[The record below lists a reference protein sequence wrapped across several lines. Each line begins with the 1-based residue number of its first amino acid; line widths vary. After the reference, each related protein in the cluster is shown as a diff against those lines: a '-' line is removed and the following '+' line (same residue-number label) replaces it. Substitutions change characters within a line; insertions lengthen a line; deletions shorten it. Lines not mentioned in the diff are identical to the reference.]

1 MKCSNSISE
10 TTEMASNDEAREL
23 LPFNT
28 LAELYDSLDSRL
40 IELPLVYIT
49 ESVDYV
55 YRGSDIVAQKVPLE
69 RVDRAEQ
76 PRTLVCH
83 DMKGGYL
90 EDRFL
95 QGSTSYDSYV
105 FYHWSIVDTFVY
117 FSHHFVTIPP
127 YGWITAAHHHGVK
140 VLGTVITEGNNDT
153 WDTILASE
161 EDARKFADAL
171 VMIAKSYQFE
181 GWLLNI
187 ENKIK
192 QEDINNLIYFIK
204 YLTETIH
211 NEIEDSEI
219 IWYDSV
225 TNKGELNWQN
235 ELNNNNKEFFLHC
248 DGIFLN
254 YTWTESRLGNS
265 CLLAKELGRDIK
277 DIYVGLDVWG
287 RGCPG
292 GGGFN
297 SAYALNLIREKGL
310 SVAIFA
316 PGWTHEYFGP
326 STFLILEDLFW
337 AQLFP
342 YLYVHVPIFENDT
355 FKTSFCRGAG
365 ICYYYNGEEHFK
377 PYTVNGEITPEKKA
391 FYNLRM
397 QQLQLAIPVPHLQF
411 TRLTQRI
418 LTGNVEDENNENN
431 ETCEKKENRIE
442 RIYENRKNIIRVCG
456 NSVKFEDKLSA
467 VDINTFEFCDQFSYN
482 GGGCLKLITRDHRL
496 YHRLFLVH
504 IDLKQDIQATIIYTE
519 PEIIT
524 SLNESN
530 KNPILILGNND
541 NLKSIL
547 PYDSIRM
554 NAKWR
559 KCIYLTNL
567 KTVHEIGVS
576 FLTEYDCYIGEI
588 VLEQRNRH
596 FDAQPFYIPSRDQV
610 RSYIAAKRFLDNV
623 IKQKTK
629 LLV

>member
-1 MKCSNSISE
+1 MAGNVE
-10 TTEMASNDEAREL
+10 TREL

-28 LAELYDSLDSRL
+28 LAELYSTLDSGL
-40 IELPLVYIT
+40 VELPLDISQVYIT

-55 YRGSDIVAQKVPLE
+55 YRGSDIIAQKVPLE

-90 EDRFL
+90 EDRFI
-95 QGSTSYDSYV
+95 QGSTSHDSYV

-127 YGWITAAHHHGVK
+127 YGWITAAHQHGVK
-140 VLGTVITEGNNDT
+140 VLGTVITEGSNDT
-153 WDTILASE
+153 WDTILASQK
-161 EDARKFADAL
+161 DVRKFADAL
-171 VMIAKSYQFE
+171 VLIAKSYQFE

-187 ENKIK
+187 ENKIRE
-192 QEDINNLIYFIK
+192 EDMDNLIYFVK
-204 YLTETIH
+204 YLTESIH

-235 ELNNNNKEFFLHC
+235 ELNDKNKEFFLYC

-254 YTWTESRLGNS
+254 YTWTESRLS
-265 CLLAKELGRDIK
+265 SSHLFAKELGRDIK

-297 SAYALNLIREKGL
+297 SAYALNLIREQGL

-316 PGWTHEYFGP
+316 PGWTHEYFGS
-326 STFLILEDLFW
+326 STFSILENLFW

-342 YLYVHVPIFENDT
+342 YLYVHVPIFENDI

-365 ICYYYNGEEHFK
+365 ICYYYNGEEHFE
-377 PYTVNGEITPEKKA
+377 PYTINGESTPEKRA

-411 TRLTQRI
+411 TRSTQRI
-418 LTGNVEDENNENN
+418 FTEDIEENENN
-431 ETCEKKENRIE
+431 DSDDANKKETRIE
-442 RIYENRKNIIRVCG
+442 RIYENERSIIRVCG
-456 NSVKFEDKLSA
+456 KIVKIEDKLPA
-467 VDINTFEFCDQFSYN
+467 VDVNTFEFCDQFSYN

-504 IDLKQDIQATIIYTE
+504 IDLKQDIQATVVYAE
-519 PEIIT
+519 PEVT
-524 SLNESN
+524 AWSNEFN
-530 KNPILILGNND
+530 KSPILILGNNG

-547 PYDSIRM
+547 PYDSARI

-567 KTVHEIGVS
+567 RTVDEIGVS
-576 FLTEYDCYIGEI
+576 FLTEYDCYLGEI
-588 VLEQRNRH
+588 VLEQRNR
-596 FDAQPFYIPSRDQV
+596 FDNYDPEYVASRTSDYHVQQFT
-610 RSYIAAKRFLDNV
+610 SSSTQL
-623 IKQKTK
+623 
-629 LLV
+629 

>member
-1 MKCSNSISE
+1 MECSNSVSE
-10 TTEMASNDEAREL
+10 TTGMASGVEARES

-28 LAELYDSLDSRL
+28 LAELYSTLEDGLTES
-40 IELPLVYIT
+40 PLAYIT

-55 YRGSDIVAQKVPLE
+55 YRGSDVVAQKIPLE

-95 QGSTSYDSYV
+95 QGSTSHDSYV

-127 YGWITAAHHHGVK
+127 CGWITAAHRHGVK

-153 WDTILASE
+153 WDTILASQ

-171 VMIAKSYQFE
+171 VSIAISYQFE
-181 GWLLNI
+181 GWLLNV

-192 QEDINNLIYFIK
+192 REDIDNLIYFIK
-204 YLTETIH
+204 YLTESIH
-211 NEIEDSEI
+211 NEIENSEI

-235 ELNNNNKEFFLHC
+235 ELNDNNKEFFLHC

-254 YTWTESRLGNS
+254 YTWTESRLIS
-265 CLLAKELGRDIK
+265 SRLLAKELGRDIK

-297 SAYALNLIREKGL
+297 STYALNLIREQGL

-326 STFLILEDLFW
+326 SAFPILEDLFW

-342 YLYVHVPIFENDT
+342 YLYVHVPIFEDDT

-365 ICYYYNGEEHFK
+365 ICYYYNGEEHFE
-377 PYTVNGEITPEKKA
+377 PYMINGESTPEKKA

-397 QQLQLAIPVPHLQF
+397 QQLQLAIPVPYLQF
-411 TRLTQRI
+411 TRSTQRT
-418 LTGNVEDENNENN
+418 LPGDVVNEEHNNDENNKSND
-431 ETCEKKENRIE
+431 TSCDKKKTRIE

-456 NSVKFEDKLSA
+456 KVVEFEDKLSA
-467 VDINTFEFCDQFSYN
+467 VDVNTFEFCDKFSYN
-482 GGGCLKLITRDHRL
+482 GGGCLKLVTRDPRL
-496 YHRLFLVH
+496 HHRLFLVH
-504 IDLKQDIQATIIYTE
+504 IDSKQDIHATVIYAG
-519 PEIIT
+519 PEVTASSI
-524 SLNESN
+524 EFN
-530 KNPILILGNND
+530 KNPILILGNNG

-547 PYDSIRM
+547 PYDSVGV
-554 NAKWR
+554 NSKWR
-559 KCIYLTNL
+559 KCSYLTTL
-567 KTVHEIGVS
+567 RTVDEIGVS
-576 FLTEYDCYIGEI
+576 FLTECECYLGEI
-588 VLEQRNRH
+588 VLESTRV
-596 FDAQPFYIPSRDQV
+596 S
-610 RSYIAAKRFLDNV
+610 
-623 IKQKTK
+623 
-629 LLV
+629 

>member
-1 MKCSNSISE
+1 MECNSSSLE
-10 TTEMASNDEAREL
+10 TTGMANSVEARES
-23 LPFNT
+23 LPFKT
-28 LAELYDSLDSRL
+28 LAELYNTLASGS
-40 IELPLVYIT
+40 IESPPSVYIT

-55 YRGSDIVAQKVPLE
+55 YRGSDIITQKVPLE

-95 QGSTSYDSYV
+95 RGSTSHDSYV

-127 YGWITAAHHHGVK
+127 CGWITAAHRHGVK
-140 VLGTVITEGNNDT
+140 VLGTVITEGTNDT
-153 WDTILASE
+153 WDTILATQE
-161 EDARKFADAL
+161 AARKFANAL
-171 VMIAKSYQFE
+171 ISIAKSYQFE
-181 GWLLNI
+181 GWLLNV

-192 QEDINNLIYFIK
+192 QEDIDNLIYFIE

-211 NEIEDSEI
+211 SEIEDSEI

-235 ELNNNNKEFFLHC
+235 ELNDKNKDFFLYC

-254 YTWTESRLGNS
+254 YTWTESRLTNS
-265 CLLAKELGRDIK
+265 RLLAKELGRDVK

-297 SAYALNLIREKGL
+297 SAYALNLIREQEL

-326 STFLILEDLFW
+326 STFPILEDLFW

-342 YLYVHVPIFENDT
+342 YLYVHVPIFEDDT

-365 ICYYYNGEEHFK
+365 ICYYYNGEEHFET
-377 PYTVNGEITPEKKA
+377 YMINGESTPGNKA

-411 TRLTQRI
+411 TRSTQRT
-418 LTGNVEDENNENN
+418 LTEDDEKHNHDENNKSNDAD
-431 ETCEKKENRIE
+431 CKKKDVRIE
-442 RIYENRKNIIRVCG
+442 RIYENEKNIMRVCG
-456 NSVKFEDKLSA
+456 KVVKFENKLSD
-467 VDINTFEFCDQFSYN
+467 VDGNTFEFCDRFSYN
-482 GGGCLKLITRDHRL
+482 GGGCLKLITRDCRR
-496 YHRLFLVH
+496 YHRLFLAH
-504 IDLKQDIQATIIYTE
+504 IDLKQDIQATIVYANS
-519 PEIIT
+519 EIT
-524 SLNESN
+524 AYSSN
-530 KNPILILGNND
+530 QFNKSPILILSNNGD
-541 NLKSIL
+541 LKSIL
-547 PYDSIRM
+547 PYDSVRVSD
-554 NAKWR
+554 KWR
-559 KCIYLTNL
+559 KCTYLTNL
-567 KTVHEIGVS
+567 RTVDEIGVS
-576 FLTEYDCYIGEI
+576 FLTECDCYLGEI
-588 VLEQRNRH
+588 VLK
-596 FDAQPFYIPSRDQV
+596 SKV
-610 RSYIAAKRFLDNV
+610 S
-623 IKQKTK
+623 
-629 LLV
+629 

>member
-1 MKCSNSISE
+1 MECNDSVSEISR
-10 TTEMASNDEAREL
+10 MASGAKAREL

-28 LAELYDSLDSRL
+28 LTELYNALDNGL
-40 IELPLVYIT
+40 TELPLIYIA

-55 YRGSDIVAQKVPLE
+55 YRGSDIIAQKVPLE
-69 RVDRAEQ
+69 RVDRADQ

-95 QGSTSYDSYV
+95 QGSTSHDSYV

-127 YGWITAAHHHGVK
+127 CGWITAAHQHGVK
-140 VLGTVITEGNNDT
+140 VLGTVITEGSNNT
-153 WDTILASE
+153 WDTILASQE
-161 EDARKFADAL
+161 NARRFADAL
-171 VMIAKSYQFE
+171 VLIAKSYQFE
-181 GWLLNI
+181 GWLLNV

-192 QEDINNLIYFIK
+192 QEDIDNLIYFVK
-204 YLTETIH
+204 YLTESIH

-235 ELNNNNKEFFLHC
+235 ELNDKNKEFFLNC

-254 YTWTESRLGNS
+254 YTWTELRLSNS
-265 CLLAKELGRDIK
+265 CLFAKELGRDIK

-297 SAYALNLIREKGL
+297 SAYALNLIREQGL

-342 YLYVHVPIFENDT
+342 YLYIHVPIFEDDT

-365 ICYYYNGEEHFK
+365 ICYYYNGEEHFE
-377 PYTVNGEITPEKKA
+377 PYIINGESTPENKA

-411 TRLTQRI
+411 TQSKLRI
-418 LTGNVEDENNENN
+418 LNDVEDKNIENEKQSSNEHNKSKDAK
-431 ETCEKKENRIE
+431 KKETRIE
-442 RIYENRKNIIRVCG
+442 RIYENKKSIIRVCD
-456 NSVKFEDKLSA
+456 NIVQFEKKLSA
-467 VDINTFEFCDQFSYN
+467 VDVNTFEFCNQFSYN
-482 GGGCLKLITRDHRL
+482 GGGCLKLITKDHRL

-504 IDLKQDIQATIIYTE
+504 IDLKQDIQATIVYAE
-519 PEIIT
+519 PEMT
-524 SLNESN
+524 SWRNEFN
-530 KNPILILGNND
+530 KDPILILGNNG
-541 NLKSIL
+541 NLKSVL
-547 PYDSIRM
+547 PYDFVRV

-567 KTVHEIGVS
+567 RTVDEIGVS
-576 FLTEYDCYIGEI
+576 FRTECDCYLGEI
-588 VLEQRNRH
+588 VLEKRSHR
-596 FDAQPFYIPSRDQV
+596 FDNSDSEYVASRISDYHVQQFV
-610 RSYIAAKRFLDNV
+610 SDSS
-623 IKQKTK
+623 
-629 LLV
+629 

>member
-1 MKCSNSISE
+1 MECNNSVSE
-10 TTEMASNDEAREL
+10 TTRMASGVAAREL
-23 LPFNT
+23 LPFKT
-28 LAELYDSLDSRL
+28 LTELYNTLDSRL
-40 IELPLVYIT
+40 AELSESAYIA

-55 YRGSDIVAQKVPLE
+55 YRGSDIVAEKVPLE

-105 FYHWSIVDTFVY
+105 FYYWSIIDTFVY

-140 VLGTVITEGNNDT
+140 VLGTVITEGRNDT
-153 WDTILASE
+153 WDTILASQ
-161 EDARKFADAL
+161 EDARKFADTL
-171 VMIAKSYQFE
+171 VLIAKSYQFE

-192 QEDINNLIYFIK
+192 QEDIDNLIYFIK
-204 YLTETIH
+204 YLTENIH

-235 ELNNNNKEFFLHC
+235 ELNDNNKEFFLYC

-254 YTWTESRLGNS
+254 YTWTESRLNNS
-265 CLLAKELGRDIK
+265 RLFAKELGRDIK

-297 SAYALNLIREKGL
+297 SAYALDLIRKQGL

-342 YLYVHVPIFENDT
+342 YSYVHVPIFEDDT

-365 ICYYYNGEEHFK
+365 ICYYYNGEEYFE
-377 PYTVNGEITPEKKA
+377 PYVINGEITPTKKA

-411 TRLTQRI
+411 TQSTQRI
-418 LTGNVEDENNENN
+418 LTENGENEKQSNN
-431 ETCEKKENRIE
+431 DNDKRDSTKKKEIRIE
-442 RIYENRKNIIRVCG
+442 RIYENKKNIIRVCD
-456 NSVKFEDKLSA
+456 NVVKFEDKLS
-467 VDINTFEFCDQFSYN
+467 VIDVNSFEFCNQFSYN
-482 GGGCLKLITRDHRL
+482 GGGCLKLITKNPRL

-504 IDLKQDIQATIIYTE
+504 IDLKQDIQATVVYTE
-519 PEIIT
+519 PEIT
-524 SLNESN
+524 AWSYKFN
-530 KNPILILGNND
+530 KNPILVLGNNG
-541 NLKSIL
+541 NLKSIV
-547 PYDSIRM
+547 PYDSVRI
-554 NAKWR
+554 NAKWK

-567 KTVHEIGVS
+567 RTVDEIGVF
-576 FLTEYDCYIGEI
+576 FLTECDCYLGEI
-588 VLEQRNRH
+588 ILGK
-596 FDAQPFYIPSRDQV
+596 
-610 RSYIAAKRFLDNV
+610 RSHRFEKEEDISERELRL
-623 IKQKTK
+623 IEYR
-629 LLV
+629 

>member
-1 MKCSNSISE
+1 MKCSDSISN
-10 TTEMASNDEAREL
+10 TTEMASNSEVKEL
-23 LPFNT
+23 LPFDT
-28 LAELYDSLDSRL
+28 LAELYSTLDNRL

-55 YRGSDIVAQKVPLE
+55 YRGSDIVEQKVSLE

-95 QGSTSYDSYV
+95 QGSTSHDSYV

-127 YGWITAAHHHGVK
+127 YGWITTAHHHGVK
-140 VLGTVITEGNNDT
+140 VLGTVITEGNNYI
-153 WDTILASE
+153 WDTILASQK
-161 EDARKFADAL
+161 DARKFADAL

-192 QEDINNLIYFIK
+192 LKDINNLIYFIK

-211 NEIEDSEI
+211 NKIEDSEI

-235 ELNNNNKEFFLHC
+235 ELNDNNKEFFLCC

-254 YTWTESRLGNS
+254 YTWTELRLSNSR
-265 CLLAKELGRDIK
+265 LLAKELDRDIK

-297 SAYALNLIREKGL
+297 SAYALNLIRKQGL

-326 STFLILEDLFW
+326 NTFLVLEDLFW

-342 YLYVHVPIFENDT
+342 YLYVHVAIFENDT

-365 ICYYYNGEEHFK
+365 ICYYYNGEEHFE
-377 PYTVNGEITPEKKA
+377 PYTINGESTPEKKA

-397 QQLQLAIPVPHLQF
+397 QQLQLAIPVPYLQF
-411 TRLTQRI
+411 TRSTQRI
-418 LTGNVEDENNENN
+418 LTGDVEVENNESNK
-431 ETCEKKENRIE
+431 TCKKKENQIE
-442 RIYENRKNIIRVCG
+442 RIYENKKNIIRVCG
-456 NSVKFEDKLSA
+456 NLVKFEDKLSTI
-467 VDINTFEFCDQFSYN
+467 DINTFEFCDQFSYN
-482 GGGCLKLITRDHRL
+482 GGGCLKLVTRDHRL

-504 IDLKQDIQATIIYTE
+504 IDMKQDIQATVVYTDLE
-519 PEIIT
+519 VIT
-524 SLNESN
+524 SVNESN
-530 KNPILILGNND
+530 KNPILILGNNG
-541 NLKSIL
+541 NLKSVL
-547 PYDSIRM
+547 PYDSSGI
-554 NAKWR
+554 NAKWK
-559 KCIYLTNL
+559 KCTYLTNL
-567 KTVHEIGVS
+567 RTVDEIGIS
-576 FLTEYDCYIGEI
+576 FLTEYNCYIGEI
-588 VLEQRNRH
+588 VLEQRSRY
-596 FDAQPFYIPSRDQV
+596 FDNSDPEYVASLISDY
-610 RSYIAAKRFLDNV
+610 NV
-623 IKQKTK
+623 QQFTSG
-629 LLV
+629 LT